1 MQMNATAGLAHGFVQ
16 SPDGRGTIDILWSC
30 LLTVFLCSWSVL
42 FLNIP
47 RKRGRGYVLR
57 TKLKWV
63 AFTIFLPEVL
73 AAFAQQQWI
82 SASQSV
88 SDFKQINGSK
98 WSLRHAFFA
107 DMGGIILESPD
118 YVPFPIDAHQLH
130 YLITNN
136 FVERTTIDKEDI
148 WDKNKAD
155 GFARLLTSVQVF
167 WFALQC
173 LGRAVQHLPIS
184 TFELSTLAFVFCTL
198 PTFFWWRHKPLDVI
212 TTISVCLKPQVR
224 IEDVLRDAGDRASR
238 PFKHSPLDFLKPRPN
253 RFDFVGPV
261 TWGIDVLFGV
271 GGPPKHAPIT
281 SFQNSAR
288 LPPRETGLLDWV
300 VIGTISIIYMGLHL
314 VGWNFTFPTAI
325 ERQLWRAATV
335 ILLGAFLSYGILF
348 IIIAWRFPAF
358 CRLFGVSG
366 AQTVLELLSR
376 LPRWFQYS
384 IAVSW
389 IGSYGLARLYI
400 LAEAFIGLRALPL
413 AAYNTVDWTQFLPH
427 I

>member
-1 MQMNATAGLAHGFVQ
+1 MNATTGLAHGFVH
-16 SPDGRGTIDILWSC
+16 SPDGRGTTDILWSC
-30 LLTVFLCSWSVL
+30 VLTVFLCSWSVL

-47 RKRGRGYVLR
+47 LKRGRSYFLK

-88 SDFKQINGSK
+88 SDFKKISDSK

-107 DMGGIILESPD
+107 DMGGIMVESPD

-136 FVERTTIDKEDI
+136 FMKCPSIEKEDI

-167 WFALQC
+167 WFGLQC
-173 LGRAVQHLPIS
+173 LGRAAQHLPIS
-184 TFELSTLAFVFCTL
+184 TFELSTLAFIFCTL
-198 PTFFWWRHKPLDVI
+198 PTFFWWRHKPLDVA
-212 TTISVCLKPQVR
+212 TTIFVRLADHIR
-224 IEDVLRDAGDRASR
+224 IEDVLRAAGDGASK
-238 PFKHSPLDFLKPRPN
+238 PFELTPLGFVNPRPH

-261 TWGIDVLFGV
+261 TWGINILFGL
-271 GGPPKHAPIT
+271 GGTPKRAPIT

-288 LPPRETGLLDWV
+288 LPPREIALLDWV
-300 VIGTISIIYMGLHL
+300 VIGTITIVYMGLHL
-314 VGWNFTFPTAI
+314 VGWNFDFPTAI
-325 ERQLWRAATV
+325 EQKLWRAATV

-348 IIIAWRFPAF
+348 IIIAWHLPAF
-358 CRLFGVSG
+358 CRLFGIPG
-366 AQTVLELLSR
+366 AETVLELLSR

-389 IGSYGLARLYI
+389 IGSYGLARSYI

-413 AAYNTVDWTQFLPH
+413 AAYNTVNWTHFLPH
-427 I
+427 V